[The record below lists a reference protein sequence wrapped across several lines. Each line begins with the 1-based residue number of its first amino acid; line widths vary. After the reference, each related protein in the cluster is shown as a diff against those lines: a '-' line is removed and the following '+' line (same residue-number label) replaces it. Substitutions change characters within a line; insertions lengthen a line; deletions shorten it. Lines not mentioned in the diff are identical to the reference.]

1 MADGAITIKTDL
13 DNSDLE
19 KQLKEAEHTISSLKK
34 KLENQ
39 ELEQSFLE
47 KMMDRA
53 NKSIEQ
59 TNQRIDELK
68 ENAATLKTE
77 RAGLDRSTPEGAA
90 RYHEISE
97 ELSKIH
103 TQMMTAYADN
113 EKQYAA
119 IDKYD
124 EAWHKA
130 YARASSYEE
139 RIAEVS
145 QRQERL
151 KGEIAQ
157 MGAKAVESYGKASEG
172 TAKLS
177 TRIQGTFS
185 SIAEGIRQKMG
196 EAANRSVQPWQNF
209 SKRVNALLRRVF
221 VFGVILKGLNA
232 IKNAI
237 GSMLSGNSQLTA
249 SVENLKAVLRG
260 FLSQVVS
267 GLVPILSQA
276 ASVLAGAFERIAQI
290 IDSIF
295 GTNIV
300 ASIAQ
305 QRAEA
310 SAAIQQANAE
320 KIAEYNEQVAQ
331 QQNAEARAAERQA
344 RAARKLEEAQK
355 KANQQIMGFDE
366 LNKLAEE
373 SVEDLTDE
381 TEDAADGGGVIPFPE
396 LQEDWTQALS
406 PASGALQ
413 GIFDWLDEIK
423 DRILNDVEGPFAR
436 IREGLELIKQGW
448 DELLQGFAT
457 GDLGLIWKGIGDIII
472 GTLYAIEGAF
482 DALMDW
488 LDEQTGGR
496 FTEIFE
502 GLKQVVHGFVEFVEG
517 ILRGDFELAFQGVCD
532 MVEGTGKTI
541 KGIISG
547 IIDFAHDAVD
557 KLIDELEKKMP
568 HFTGIFENIR
578 EFAHNVLDSIE
589 KFLRKSVD
597 SDVSV
602 VKGALNTIIGIF
614 TLDLDR
620 ILKGIKQVADGIKGH
635 VNALKTF
642 LSEMVSNVA
651 SFLRNGINGVFDF
664 LIQKFPQARAAI
676 EAFRQFVLG
685 VGDMIYSTI
694 RGILDGIGAF
704 LEHTVEGARLIISGG
719 FEVIAGIFT
728 LNGERI
734 IQGLK
739 DIVNGFISILEGVL
753 DGVLYGVLGF
763 ADGIIDGLNR
773 IPGVDIPSISFQ
785 GVNLPR
791 LAQGAVIPPNREFM
805 AILGDQTRGNNIETP
820 ESLMRQ
826 VVREETG
833 PLLADVVAALLT
845 ANMGGRTNDGRDLV
859 LMVDRKELARE
870 TLRGIGDLMDTGE
883 LGAASGLVFQG

>member
-68 ENAATLKTE
+68 ANAESLRTE

-113 EKQYAA
+113 EKQYAT

-130 YARASSYEE
+130 HAKASAYEE
-139 RIAEVS
+139 RIGEVT

-157 MGAKAVESYGKASEG
+157 MGAKAVESYDKAGEG
-172 TAKLS
+172 TQKLS
-177 TRIQGTFS
+177 TKIQGSFS
-185 SIAEGIRQKMG
+185 SIAESIRQKMG
-196 EAANRSVQPWQNF
+196 EAASRSVQPWQNF

-232 IKNAI
+232 I
-237 GSMLSGNSQLTA
+237 GSMLSGNSQLTS

-300 ASIAQ
+300 GAIAQ
-305 QRAEA
+305 QRADA

-331 QQNAEARAAERQA
+331 SQNAEARAAERQA

-373 SVEDLTDE
+373 SVEDLTDD

-448 DELLQGFAT
+448 DELLEGFAT

-472 GTLYAIEGAF
+472 GTLYMIEGAF
-482 DALMDW
+482 DAFMDW

-502 GLKQVVHGFVEFVEG
+502 GLKLTVHGFVEFVEG
-517 ILRGDFELAFQGVCD
+517 LLRGDLGLAFQGLCD
-532 MVEGTGKTI
+532 MIDGVAMTI
-541 KGIISG
+541 KGIISS
-547 IIDFAHDAVD
+547 IIGFAHQAID
-557 KLIDELEKKMP
+557 KIIDELEKKMP
-568 HFTGIFENIR
+568 HFTGFFENIR
-578 EFAHNVLDSIE
+578 EFAHNTLDAIE
-589 KFLRKSVD
+589 KFLRTSVD
-597 SDVSV
+597 SDVNV
-602 VKGALNTIIGIF
+602 VKGALNAIIGVF
-614 TLDLDR
+614 TLDLKR
-620 ILKGIKQVADGIKGH
+620 ILDGIKQMADGIKGH

-642 LSEMVSNVA
+642 LQDMVNNVA
-651 SFLRNGINGVFDF
+651 NFLRNGINGVFDF
-664 LIQKFPQARAAI
+664 LIQKFPQARTVI
-676 EAFRQFVLG
+676 EGFRQFVLG
-685 VGDMIYSTI
+685 IGDVIYSTI
-694 RGILDGIGAF
+694 RGVLDGIGAQ
-704 LEHTVEGARLIISGG
+704 LEQTVEGAKNIVSGA

-728 LNGERI
+728 LNGELI

-739 DIVNGFISILEGVL
+739 DMVNGFIDILEGIL

-773 IPGVDIPSISFQ
+773 IPGVSIPSISFQ
-785 GVNLPR
+785 GVSLPR

-805 AILGDQTRGNNIETP
+805 AVLGDQKRGNNIETP

-845 ANMGGRTNDGRDLV
+845 ANIGNRTSDGRDLV

-870 TLRGIGDLMDTGE
+870 TLRGVGELMDTGE